1 MRIGNLDFPVPIFLA
16 PMAGVTDTAYC
27 ILARELGCSLVF
39 SEMVSSMGIHFR
51 NEHTLKMLETE
62 PGERPLALQLFG
74 ADPERVAEGA
84 SFVESCGCAD
94 IIDFNMGC
102 PAPKVVKTGAGS
114 ALLLEPDRAFD
125 ILSAV
130 RKAVK
135 LPLTVKMRI
144 GFDDKHINGIEMAK
158 LAEAAGVDAIAVHG
172 RTREQYYSGHA
183 DWEIIGEVKKAVK
196 VPIIANGDVRTCA
209 DLKKILTVTGADGVM
224 IGRAA
229 QGNPWIFRTLREYFL
244 TGKELPPPTPE
255 ERGKLI
261 MRHLDMLLGYKGDYI
276 GSREMRKH
284 ATWYTKGMPG
294 GAELREKFNRAESKD
309 DFAVIVE
316 EMIQKQAELRRMQD
330 GSKE

>member
-1 MRIGNLDFPVPIFLA
+1 MRIGNLDFAVPVFLA

-27 ILARELGCSLVF
+27 ILAREMGCSLVF

-51 NEHTLKMLETE
+51 NEHTLNMLKTE
-62 PGERPLALQLFG
+62 AGERPLAMQLFG

-84 SFVESCGCAD
+84 AFVEELGCAD

-114 ALLLEPDRAFD
+114 ALLLEPERAFR

-135 LPLTVKMRI
+135 MPMTVKMRI
-144 GFDDKHINGIEMAK
+144 GFDDAHINIIEMAK
-158 LAEAAGVDAIAVHG
+158 IAEAAGVDAIAVHG

-183 DWEIIGEVKKAVK
+183 NWEMIAHVKETVK
-196 VPIIANGDVRTCA
+196 IPVIANGDVRTCD
-209 DLKKILTVTGADGVM
+209 DLKRIMEITSCDGVM

-229 QGNPWIFRTLREYFL
+229 QGNPWIFRQFKQYLA
-244 TGKELPPPTPE
+244 TGEVLPPPTPG
-255 ERGKLI
+255 ERGEVI

-294 GAELREKFNRAESKD
+294 GANLREKFNRAESRE
-309 DFAVIVE
+309 DFRVIVE
-316 EMIQKQAELRRMQD
+316 EMIEKQTKL
-330 GSKE
+330 KEEAKWQ